1 MLKHLIF
8 TAIVL
13 LAVYIRLPLLSNGM
27 PYFSDEDEAHHFN
40 RTVNMLKTGD
50 LNPHYF
56 LKPSL
61 HFYLR
66 LPVTALAFFKS
77 VSDGQIRSIQEVQTQ
92 DRFGLAGYS
101 FSVSHTELLKANRLF
116 SLTLLVA
123 GMLVLIYI
131 GQLLSLS
138 SAATGLILGI
148 IAISPSL
155 QETSVVVGVDSLV
168 FFLATLATALALKL
182 TKSFNLTTLALL
194 GLVCGLA
201 LASKYNAAPLALLPL
216 ITTVATLNRN
226 WISYLIALIGPA
238 LGFLVGSPFILAEIP
253 LFLDH
258 FAYEI
263 WHYGVAGHV
272 GHIQVPGYDHFI
284 FILTWLRD
292 SAIGWTTFI
301 IALFGL
307 VFSFRKLG
315 LSKLIVLLFFPAIYL
330 FLMSSQKTSFT
341 RNYLVLIPFA
351 LIFAGIALQKLSEL
365 KISSHLNRLIQGLI
379 IVVCIAPLA
388 LETIGRHQINSIL
401 SQELDT
407 REQAY
412 NWLTNPNNST
422 DSTAL
427 DGELQIKPFYN
438 YINGERNFSAP
449 GLERTKLQDKT
460 ALDWFQLGYSR
471 LVSPFGYIKKAAT
484 PDYLILKRKIRGT
497 TALGRIVT
505 NPEINIFDFAPT
517 FWNQAEFYQKLNS
530 EALPQITI
538 DPIQPEL
545 SCPGFALEKSCWTT
559 TRATALK
566 LAKSSPQLKLEIM
579 SPWEQQQFQIVSQ
592 NWASSVITL
601 NKANAWQAV
610 TIDIPA
616 HIEKNNLLLLTKH
629 LRAPSFIDINSKD
642 QRHLGLAVR

>member
-8 TAIVL
+8 TAIIL

-27 PYFSDEDEAHHFN
+27 PYFNDEDEAHHFN

-116 SLTLLVA
+116 SLTLLIA
-123 GMLVLIYI
+123 GMLALIYI
-131 GQLLSLS
+131 SRFLSLS

-182 TKSFNLTTLALL
+182 TKTFNLKILALL

-216 ITTVATLNRN
+216 VTTAACLNRN
-226 WISYLIALIGPA
+226 WVAYLIALTGPA
-238 LGFLVGSPFILAEIP
+238 FGFLIGSPFILAEIP

-263 WHYGVAGHV
+263 WHYGIAGHI
-272 GHIQVPGYDHFI
+272 GHIQEPGYSHFI

-315 LSKLIVLLFFPAIYL
+315 LSRLIVLLFFPALYL

-341 RNYLVLIPFA
+341 RNYLALIPFA
-351 LIFAGIALQKLSEL
+351 LIFAGIALQKLSEI
-365 KISSHLNRLIQGLI
+365 KMSAHLNRLIQGLI

-388 LETIGRHQINSIL
+388 LETLGRHQINSIL

-427 DGELQIKPFYN
+427 AGELQIKPFYN

-449 GLERTKLQDKT
+449 GLERVNLREKT

-471 LVSPFGYIKKAAT
+471 LVAPFGYVKKSAI

-505 NPEINIFDFAPT
+505 NPEINIFDFEPN
-517 FWNQAEFYQKLNS
+517 FWSQADFYKKPNAGL
-530 EALPQITI
+530 LPQININPT
-538 DPIQPEL
+538 QRQV
-545 SCPGFALEKSCWTT
+545 SCASFELEKNCWTT
-559 TRATALK
+559 TRATTLK
-566 LAKSSPQLKLEIM
+566 LTESTTQLELEVM
-579 SPWEQQQFQIVSQ
+579 SPWDQQQLQLVSQ
-592 NWASSVITL
+592 DWTSSTITL
-601 NKANAWQAV
+601 NKPNTWQTI

-616 HIEKNNLLLLTKH
+616 YIKQTDLLLLTKH
-629 LRAPSFIDINSKD
+629 LRAPSALDINSKD
-642 QRHLGLAVR
+642 PRHLGLALR